1 MKLRNPESANRRILL
16 RFERVVRFS
25 VVDDVADAVHN
36 ILQNRCGGEDDHAVG
51 GYLLVRQNRSD
62 KSSFLESG
70 GFTALN
76 PDALVAELGTLCDQ
90 GDAQQ
95 VDENKF
101 GRYYELSGVLR
112 GPLGIG
118 LRVKTIW
125 MTEHLSGSTK
135 FVTLIP
141 IELVHP

>member
-1 MKLRNPESANRRILL
+1 MKLPAN
-16 RFERVVRFS
+16 
-25 VVDDVADAVHN
+25 AV
-36 ILQNRCGGEDDHAVG
+36 IARQKITD
-51 GYLLVRQNRSD
+51 YLLVRQNRSD
-62 KSSFLESG
+62 KSAFLENG

-76 PDALVAELGTLCDQ
+76 PDALVSELAALCEQ

-101 GRYYELSGVLR
+101 GRYYEITAILR
-112 GPLGIG
+112 GPLGTR

-125 MTEHLSGSTK
+125 MTEHLSGTTK

-141 IELVHP
+141 IEIVRP

>member
-1 MKLRNPESANRRILL
+1 MAVLAGLGSECEKGPSRPMKLPAN
-16 RFERVVRFS
+16 
-25 VVDDVADAVHN
+25 AV
-36 ILQNRCGGEDDHAVG
+36 IARKKITD
-51 GYLLVRQNRSD
+51 YLLVRQNRSD
-62 KSSFLESG
+62 KSSFLESD
-70 GFTALN
+70 GFTVLN
-76 PDALVAELGTLCDQ
+76 PDALVAELATLCDQ

-101 GRYYELSGVLR
+101 GRYYEITGILR

-125 MTEHLSGSTK
+125 MTEHLSGTTK

-141 IELVHP
+141 IEVVRP